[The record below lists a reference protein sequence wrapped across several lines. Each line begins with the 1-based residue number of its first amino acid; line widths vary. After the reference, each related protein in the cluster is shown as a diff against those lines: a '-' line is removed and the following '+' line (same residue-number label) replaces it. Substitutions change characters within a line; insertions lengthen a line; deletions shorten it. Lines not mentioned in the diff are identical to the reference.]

1 MSGCKDDIVQKRTI
15 YLFLILPS
23 NRLPQPMTRR
33 LVLFSFFFFVAT
45 EGFSQVGN
53 DSLISLLVK
62 EISRKEIYV
71 SRKQEA
77 IQKLRTRLADIHR
90 LSDEAQFEL
99 YNALYHAY
107 KTFIYDSAFKYSE
120 KLIETSYRLNDKA
133 KIGYARVKLGF
144 ILISSGM
151 FKETFD
157 SLKVVEVRY
166 LPDSSRVDYYR
177 LLARAYS
184 DLMVYNKDHFYRKHY
199 KQLDS
204 SYMDSALHWSKPGS
218 YFHYYLL
225 AVKNLHEGKYREVV
239 HTVEE
244 LLQRHTLT
252 DPQLAVNY
260 HDLGEAYFALDEPD
274 MTIRYTV
281 LSSLSDIRASTKETA
296 AMHTLARLLYEK
308 GDIEHAYIFINQA
321 LDDAEFYGARQR
333 KVEIGSILPLIAAA
347 RLNSVD
353 GQRRIWLT
361 YSAGLTVLVALV
373 VIFSLIIFKQ
383 LKKLKAAEAV
393 IIRANA
399 NLQEINQRLLEAD
412 KIKEEYI
419 GYYFSNNSEYINKL
433 ESLKK
438 SIDQKIQ
445 AKKIEDIRFVV
456 NSINPS
462 HEREEL
468 YVNFDK
474 IFLKLFPDFVSI
486 FNSYF
491 RPEDRIIPK
500 ENQLLNTELRIF
512 ALIRL
517 GIHDPEKIA
526 RILGYSLNTIYA
538 YKNRVKSKS
547 VVPNDQ
553 FEQKI
558 MEIKT
563 VSLLKS

>member
-1 MSGCKDDIVQKRTI
+1 
-15 YLFLILPS
+15 
-23 NRLPQPMTRR
+23 MTRS
-33 LVLFSFFFFVAT
+33 LLLLSFFIFIAI
-45 EGFSQVGN
+45 EGTCQADN
-53 DSLISLLVK
+53 DSLIAVLVK
-62 EISRKEIYV
+62 EIRQKELYV
-71 SRKQEA
+71 SRKLEG
-77 IQKLRTRLADIHR
+77 IESLRPGLAKAH
-90 LSDEAQFEL
+90 LLQMTEQFEL
-99 YNALYHAY
+99 YNNLYHAY
-107 KTFIYDSAFKYSE
+107 KTFIYDSAFKYAQ

-133 KIGYARVKLGF
+133 KIGYARIKLGF

-166 LPDSSRVDYYR
+166 LPDSSCVDYYR

-184 DLMVYNKDHFYRKHY
+184 DLMIYNKDEFYRRHY
-199 KQLDS
+199 ARQHT
-204 SYMDSALHWSKPGS
+204 SYMDSALQWCKPGS

-225 AVKNLHEGKYREVV
+225 AVKSLHEGNYQEVV
-239 HTVEE
+239 RTVGE

-252 DPQLAVNY
+252 HHQLAMNY
-260 HDLGEAYFALDEPD
+260 HDLGKAYHALGEPD
-274 MTIRYTV
+274 KTIRYTI
-281 LSSLSDIRASTKETA
+281 LSSLADIRASTKETA
-296 AMHTLARLLYEK
+296 AMYALARLLYEK

-321 LDDAEFYGARQR
+321 LNDAEFYGARQR

-347 RLNSVD
+347 RLHSVE
-353 GQRRIWLT
+353 GQRRMWLI

-373 VIFSLIIFKQ
+373 AIFSTIIFRQ

-393 IIRANA
+393 IIQANA
-399 NLQEINQRLLEAD
+399 NLQEINHKLLEAD

-419 GYYFSNNSEYINKL
+419 GYYFSNNSEYIDRI
-433 ESLKK
+433 ESIKR

-445 AKKIEDIRFVV
+445 SKKIEDIKFVV

-468 YVNFDK
+468 YFNFDK

-517 GIHDPEKIA
+517 GIHDSEKIA

-558 MEIKT
+558 MAIKT
-563 VSLLKS
+563 VPLQKN

>member
-1 MSGCKDDIVQKRTI
+1 MI
-15 YLFLILPS
+15 
-23 NRLPQPMTRR
+23 RR
-33 LVLFSFFFFVAT
+33 LLLFQLLFFIAT
-45 EGFSQVGN
+45 EGISQAGN
-53 DSLISLLVK
+53 DSLIAVLVK
-62 EISRKEIYV
+62 EIGRKEVYEN
-71 SRKQEA
+71 RKQEM
-77 IQKLRTRLADIHR
+77 IEKLTRALTDINQ
-90 LSDEAQFEL
+90 LSDAAQFAL
-99 YNALYHAY
+99 YNDLYHAY
-107 KTFIYDSAFKYSE
+107 KTFIYDSAFKYSQ
-120 KLIETSYRLNDKA
+120 KLIETSYRLNDKT
-133 KIGYARVKLGF
+133 KIGYARIKLGF

-184 DLMVYNKDHFYRKHY
+184 DLMVYNKDAFYREHY

-204 SYMDSALHWSKPGS
+204 NYMDSALQGCKPGS

-225 AVKNLHEGKYREVV
+225 AVKNLHEGKHREVI

-244 LLQRHTLT
+244 LMQRHTLT
-252 DPQLAVNY
+252 HPQLAMNY
-260 HDLGEAYFALDEPD
+260 YDLGAAYLALDEPD
-274 MTIRYTV
+274 KTIRYTV

-296 AMHTLARLLYEK
+296 AMYTLARLLYKK

-347 RLNSVD
+347 RLNSVE

-361 YSAGLTVLVALV
+361 YSAGLTVLAALV
-373 VIFSLIIFKQ
+373 VIFSVIIFKQ

-393 IIRANA
+393 IIKANA

-419 GYYFSNNSEYINKL
+419 GYYFSNNSEYINKI
-433 ESLKK
+433 ESFKK
-438 SIDQKIQ
+438 NIDQKIQ
-445 AKKIEDIRFVV
+445 SKKFEDIRFLV
-456 NSINPS
+456 NGINPS

-491 RPEDRIIPK
+491 KPEDRIVPK
-500 ENQLLNTELRIF
+500 ETQLLNTELRIF

-558 MEIKT
+558 MGIKT